1 VPSVLKALLFTLLVP
16 AALAGF
22 FLRERLR
29 KSGMRTANLVLV
41 PLVLL
46 VVFAAFRNLPLFA
59 LGYCLTLVGWSF
71 LERRTRH
78 LQRHRPN

>member
-1 VPSVLKALLFTLLVP
+1 MPSVLKALLFTLLVP

-29 KSGMRTANLVLV
+29 KAGFRAANLVLV
-41 PLVLL
+41 PLLL
-46 VVFAAFRNLPLFA
+46 LAIFAAMRNLPLFA
-59 LGYCLTLVGWSF
+59 LGYGFTLVGWSF

-78 LQRHRPN
+78 L